1 MTAYSTC
8 KMAIARLWTS
18 LMLEHPEVSFF
29 SVHPSTIETDL
40 VKNAMKQLESV
51 GIELDF
57 DSINLPTSFI
67 V

>member
-1 MTAYSTC
+1 
-8 KMAIARLWTS
+8 
-18 LMLEHPEVSFF
+18 MLEHPEVSFF

-40 VKNAMKQLESV
+40 IKNAMKQLESV